1 MSSSVKESVINR
13 RTALKHIAGA
23 GLTVAAAASTKG
35 QAAEGRLPAPPDTG
49 ADRLAQDEAFWR
61 EVATYY
67 DRTEG
72 IINLEHGYW
81 GKMAK
86 PVLEVYQRATA
97 MVNAQNSYYARK
109 DYGADVMHSTAR
121 VADALGVNA
130 DEIVLTRNATEAI
143 HALLLNYQGLQA
155 GDTILF
161 SDIDYP
167 SFQSTMRWLE
177 INRGVKAVQLTIPN
191 RANQVEMLQL
201 YQQAFADHPT
211 MKLALLTH
219 ASNQQGMVLPVR
231 QITRVAQQ
239 HQVDI
244 VCDCAQS
251 WGLLNYQM
259 PALAVDWAG
268 FNLHKWVGSPV
279 GVGALYMRRGTLDK
293 VAPYP
298 GEEDPENT
306 SVARRVHP
314 ATSNFAANLA
324 IPAALDFHQ
333 AIGGA
338 NKEARLRYL
347 RRLWTDETE
356 NMSHIEL
363 LGGGDEAAWSGL
375 ASFRLRGKNSG
386 ADARAL
392 QQQLEHEFGI
402 FTVARYALNSGACIR
417 ITPQVF
423 TSADELMQLVEAM
436 KRLA

>member
-1 MSSSVKESVINR
+1 MSSNSKQSTMNR
-13 RTALKHIAGA
+13 RAAIKSIAGT
-23 GLTVAAAASTKG
+23 GLALASGIAASQAEQG
-35 QAAEGRLPAPPDTG
+35 QFPVPPDTG
-49 ADRLAQDEAFWR
+49 ATRLAQDEAFWR

-109 DYGADVMHSTAR
+109 QYGADMMRSTAR

-155 GDTILF
+155 GDSILF
-161 SDIDYP
+161 ADIDYP

-177 INRGVKAVQLTIPN
+177 ANRGVKAVQLTVPN
-191 RANQVEMLQL
+191 RASQSEMLQL
-201 YQQAFADHPT
+201 YRQAFEDYPSL
-211 MKLALLTH
+211 KLALLTH
-219 ASNQQGMVLPVR
+219 ASNQQGMVLPIE
-231 QITRVAQQ
+231 QIAQLAGE
-239 HQVDI
+239 HQVDV

-251 WGLLNYQM
+251 WGLLNFQL
-259 PALAVDWAG
+259 PQLAVNWAG
-268 FNLHKWVGSPV
+268 FNLHKWIGSPV
-279 GVGALYMRRGTLDK
+279 GVGALYMHQGTLHK

-298 GEEDPENT
+298 GELDPENT

-333 AIGGA
+333 AIGAA

-347 RRLWTDETE
+347 RGLWTNEAE
-356 NMSHIEL
+356 NMSHIEV

-386 ADARAL
+386 ADVREL
-392 QQQLEHEFGI
+392 QQRLEHDFGI

-423 TSADELMQLVEAM
+423 TSENEIATLVEAM
-436 KRLA
+436 RRLA